1 MASLYKKNN
10 VYYLSVKLN
19 GKRKAKSL
27 HTEKLSAAKKL
38 QPLVEFEL
46 LKELHG
52 FNKKQE
58 QITFKELISLYL
70 KLITIGQ
77 KRPLSILITSLK
89 AGLKTMV
96 SFQITRLVLTHLN
109 DG

>member
-27 HTEKLSAAKKL
+27 HTDKLSAAKKL

-52 FNKKQE
+52 LNKKQE
-58 QITFKELISLYL
+58 QIHAHPVIHWSIILLSAQNLLFYFYWSPLYEFLIGVFKYEI
-70 KLITIGQ
+70 
-77 KRPLSILITSLK
+77 
-89 AGLKTMV
+89 
-96 SFQITRLVLTHLN
+96 
-109 DG
+109 